1 MNLSEATPK
10 PVIQLGP
17 RGQLVLLLVS
27 GLMLG
32 LSYPR
37 PNVWLLAYIGLAP
50 MTVAA
55 LRARSYR
62 SVGLISWLAGW
73 AWWLVMIR
81 WMSAVTGPGYVAL
94 SAFMGVYW
102 TGYVLA
108 LRLIDQRL
116 GWPRVFSVPL
126 VWVGFEYLRGIFL
139 SGFPWFNLGHSQPA
153 VMIQIAD
160 VTGSYGV
167 SFLVAMVNGA
177 IVDLLTRPLINP
189 MTQRWTSVVR
199 LSATAA
205 LAGLIVTLAYGAWRM
220 NQPVDGDVIRV
231 ALVQTNVP
239 QSNKVFPTDE
249 QDLKNFQRMMTLT
262 QQSLVG
268 EPDLIVWPE
277 TMVPRA
283 LNDESLAMF
292 RRLAA
297 PYLKFHD
304 DLVNFAQEH
313 EVAMLVG
320 AHAMEG
326 WPAFDPA
333 RASYHPTHRFNA
345 AYLVDPTGRIA
356 DRYDKIH
363 RVPFGEYIPWVE
375 SIPPLK
381 KLLLNLT
388 PYKTDYTLRA
398 GERFTRFT
406 VTTKDHAWRL
416 SAPICFEDVVSDVPR
431 KMVWADGAKQ
441 LDLLVNLSNDG
452 WFAGTAQCLQ
462 QEQIARF
469 RCVENRVPMA
479 RAVNTGVSGWID
491 STGRL
496 LGNVTVDGLTQDV
509 DGQATGTLHRDTRTT
524 LFSRIGDWPGVIC
537 LIVTAGLTV
546 GLFAQKLW
554 HRKPS

>member
-1 MNLSEATPK
+1 MNSSEASPK
-10 PVIQLGP
+10 PVVQLSP
-17 RGQLVLLLVS
+17 RGQLLLMLVS
-27 GLMLG
+27 GLLMG

-37 PNVWLLAYIGLAP
+37 PNLWLGAYVGLVP

-55 LRARSYR
+55 LRARSDR
-62 SVGLISWLAGW
+62 SLGLVSFLAGW

-81 WMSAVTGPGYVAL
+81 WMIPVTVGGYIAL
-94 SAFMGVYW
+94 SAFMGLYW
-102 TGYVLA
+102 TGYVLV
-108 LRLIDQRL
+108 LRLIDRRF
-116 GWPRVFSVPL
+116 GWPRVLSVPL
-126 VWVGFEYLRGIFL
+126 AWVGFEYLRGIFL

-177 IVDLLTRPLINP
+177 AVDLLTRPLVNP
-189 MTQRWTSVVR
+189 LTGRWTSAVR
-199 LSATAA
+199 VSAPAA
-205 LAGLIVTLAYGAWRM
+205 LAALIITFGYGVWRM
-220 NQPVDGDVIRV
+220 NQPVDEASIRV

-239 QSNKVFPTDE
+239 QSNKISPTDE
-249 QDLKNFQRMMTLT
+249 QDLENFQRMMTLT
-262 QQSLVG
+262 GQTLAQQ
-268 EPDLIVWPE
+268 PDLIVWPE

-283 LNDESLAMF
+283 LNEQSLAMF

-304 DLVNFAQEH
+304 DLTNFAHQH
-313 EVAMLVG
+313 KVALLVG

-326 WPAFDPA
+326 WPPYDPA
-333 RASYHPTHRFNA
+333 RSNYRPTHRFNA
-345 AYLVDPTGRIA
+345 AYLIDPAGRVA

-388 PYKTDYTLRA
+388 PYQTDYTLRP

-406 VTTKDHAWRL
+406 VTTRGHAWRL
-416 SAPICFEDVVSDVPR
+416 SAPICFEDVVSYVPR
-431 KMVWADGAKQ
+431 KMVWAEGGKQ

-452 WFAGTAQCLQ
+452 WFAGSAQCLQ

-491 STGRL
+491 SSGRL
-496 LGNVTVDGLTQDV
+496 LGNVTIDGRTQDV
-509 DGQATGTLHRDTRTT
+509 EGQSVGVVHRDLRTT
-524 LFSRIGDWPGVIC
+524 VFSRMGDWPGVIC
-537 LIVTAGLTV
+537 LMASAGLTV
-546 GLFAQKLW
+546 GVFAQKLC
-554 HRKPS
+554 HRKQP